1 MSKPS
6 ETNYLPWLLGAGILY
21 LIYRDNQSRS
31 AAGGVNT
38 NAASDLYGSKF
49 FGSAIDPS
57 PGSNGL
63 PVRAG
68 VVYTPSLQPSSMTL
82 NGLPLVIATSMS
94 DFNSHSSLLSDI
106 GITMQGFPV
115 RENDSI
121 VFGPLQGGNY
131 VVNLMRT
138 QDRLYR
144 LVDKSQK
151 QVGWI
156 YLVANDQAATHMWS
170 NYPMSQ
176 RGFRTAV
183 SNSISALRSTA
194 FNA

>member
-38 NAASDLYGSKF
+38 NVASDLYSPIF
-49 FGSAIDPS
+49 SGSATSPM
-57 PGSNGL
+57 PGSNGP
-63 PVRAG
+63 PVRAD
-68 VVYTPSLQPSSMTL
+68 VVYTPSLQPTSMTL
-82 NGLPLVIATSMS
+82 NGLPLIIATSMS
-94 DFNSHSSLLSDI
+94 DFNSYSSDLSDI
-106 GITMQGFPV
+106 GITMQGFAV

-138 QDRLYR
+138 QDRLYK
-144 LVDKSQK
+144 LVDKSQRH
-151 QVGWI
+151 VGWI
-156 YLVANDQAATHMWS
+156 YLVANEQAATHMWS
-170 NYPMSQ
+170 DYPMSQ

-183 SNSISALRSTA
+183 LNSLAALRSTA